1 MTSETISLIVLAVL
15 FVVGALLYWRSN
27 GAITPERL
35 ATAANLAVMAAE
47 QYRSTG
53 QLQSN
58 DEQLQFAIDFVQ
70 RLIPAANN
78 IPDRLIIDA
87 IHSFVPAAN
96 AVTAQIEAVR
106 GDLHTTPATLTPL
119 IPPKP
124 TVGTMGLEQ

>member
-1 MTSETISLIVLAVL
+1 MSPQTIQWLVLAA
-15 FVVGALLYWRSN
+15 FFIIGAAVYWRSK
-27 GAITPERL
+27 GAVTPEQL
-35 ATAANLAVMAAE
+35 AQAAQMAAMAAE